1 MLREEEKCFQF
12 CIWSAF
18 DTSVNS
24 DQRENGFVSISVLSS
39 ALWYHLM
46 HSRFNFISLKT
57 SEFLDLRLEF
67 SRFGLTPVCPPKC
80 VS

>member
-1 MLREEEKCFQF
+1 M
-12 CIWSAF
+12 WSAF
-18 DTSVNS
+18 DNSVNS

-39 ALWYHLM
+39 GLWYHLK

-57 SEFLDLRLEF
+57 SKFLDLRLEF
-67 SRFGLTPVCPPKC
+67 SRFGLTPVCPPKY